1 MNDKIKYFF
10 PKVKNRISRLVAKFS
25 ENLPVEKMSVRGLDS
40 ISCKV
45 ELVTRLERILG
56 TCLSDT
62 IRSASEEE
70 KKSILLHADEAKQHI
85 FKVLGS
91 GPVKMEPINWSR
103 EIKTGYTWPVGVY
116 YFKIRSL
123 TPKGSDIKIP
133 WEISRCH
140 HLLWMAEAYF
150 LTGDESYVEQVISQ
164 IQNWIKY
171 NPLMYS
177 VNWTCAMEVSI
188 RAVNWMYSLA
198 LIGDSEAF
206 TDRFAKEVYRSL
218 YQHLFFVNRNLEK
231 CIPYSNNH
239 YFSDIV
245 GMLFLGQLFSTTRDG
260 RRTLK
265 YAIKEY
271 CKEVKLQV
279 FPSGVNYERSVS
291 YHRLMTELVLYPY
304 YMLKRTGHHLPEV
317 ITDRLS
323 RMLGYINQYTMA
335 NGCSPMVSDN
345 DDGRLLPLV
354 PIPFMKH
361 AYLVKAD
368 NLDSRVASIGCQ
380 WLAPAYESDKSCV
393 HAEANLAILKKDR
406 LYVFISCF
414 HRWRYDHI
422 TGNYLSTHLHNDLLS
437 FVFADGE
444 TPIISDAGAY
454 CYTSDID
461 TWKSFRTAKKHNTII
476 VDDEEPNLLGNF
488 AFMMKYNSDA
498 KPMLFSSCDIEH
510 CEGEYTTIE
519 GRMTHHREIDLGS
532 SFVNILDSL
541 VKNGAGHKAYMSF
554 HFAEGVEAKLD
565 GQTIKLFSGE
575 KQYKMSLYSS
585 STLRLCI
592 VNDTLSPSFGV
603 LVHSKTLVVE
613 FEFNEKAECVTRIER

>member
-140 HLLWMAEAYF
+140 HLLWMAEAYC

-231 CIPYSNNH
+231 CIPYS
-239 YFSDIV
+239 
-245 GMLFLGQLFSTTRDG
+245 
-260 RRTLK
+260 
-265 YAIKEY
+265 
-271 CKEVKLQV
+271 
-279 FPSGVNYERSVS
+279 
-291 YHRLMTELVLYPY
+291 
-304 YMLKRTGHHLPEV
+304 
-317 ITDRLS
+317 LS
-323 RMLGYINQYTMA
+323 LI
-335 NGCSPMVSDN
+335 
-345 DDGRLLPLV
+345 
-354 PIPFMKH
+354 
-361 AYLVKAD
+361 
-368 NLDSRVASIGCQ
+368 
-380 WLAPAYESDKSCV
+380 
-393 HAEANLAILKKDR
+393 
-406 LYVFISCF
+406 
-414 HRWRYDHI
+414 HI
-422 TGNYLSTHLHNDLLS
+422 
-437 FVFADGE
+437 
-444 TPIISDAGAY
+444 
-454 CYTSDID
+454 
-461 TWKSFRTAKKHNTII
+461 
-476 VDDEEPNLLGNF
+476 
-488 AFMMKYNSDA
+488 
-498 KPMLFSSCDIEH
+498 
-510 CEGEYTTIE
+510 
-519 GRMTHHREIDLGS
+519 
-532 SFVNILDSL
+532 
-541 VKNGAGHKAYMSF
+541 
-554 HFAEGVEAKLD
+554 
-565 GQTIKLFSGE
+565 
-575 KQYKMSLYSS
+575 
-585 STLRLCI
+585 
-592 VNDTLSPSFGV
+592 
-603 LVHSKTLVVE
+603 
-613 FEFNEKAECVTRIER
+613 